1 MALTDTAI
9 RNAKPSG
16 KTVKLS
22 DGEGLQLWITP
33 NGSKLWRL
41 AYRLDGK
48 QRKLSIGA
56 YPAIDLK
63 TARQKREEAKQ
74 LLRDG
79 KDPSAQKKVAKLS
92 EGAARGATFG
102 IRADM
107 LIEAKEKAGKA
118 ERTVSKVRWLL
129 GLARPDLG
137 KRPIG
142 EITSIEILAVLRKL
156 ENKEHLEIAKRLR
169 AAPRPGGILTAD

>member
-9 RNAKPSG
+9 RYVKSSG

-56 YPAIDLK
+56 CSAIDLK

-79 KDPSAQKKVAKLS
+79 KDPSAQKKVVKLS
-92 EGAARGATFG
+92 AA
-102 IRADM
+102 
-107 LIEAKEKAGKA
+107 
-118 ERTVSKVRWLL
+118 
-129 GLARPDLG
+129 
-137 KRPIG
+137 
-142 EITSIEILAVLRKL
+142 
-156 ENKEHLEIAKRLR
+156 
-169 AAPRPGGILTAD
+169 AAQIC